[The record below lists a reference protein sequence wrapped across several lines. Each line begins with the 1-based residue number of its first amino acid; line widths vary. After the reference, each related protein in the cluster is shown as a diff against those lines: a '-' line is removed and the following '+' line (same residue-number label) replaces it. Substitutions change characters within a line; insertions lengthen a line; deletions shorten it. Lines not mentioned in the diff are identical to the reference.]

1 MAGPKVG
8 ILMGSKSDLGV
19 MEGAAK
25 ILEQFEVPFDMKIRS
40 AHRTPQ
46 ETAEYVQSAESRG
59 IQVLIA
65 GAGFAAHLAGAMAA
79 HSRLPIIAVPLDS
92 SPLQGLDSLLASVQM
107 PQGVPVACMTIGKAG
122 AVNAALFALQILS
135 LGDPE
140 LAEKFREYR
149 KKLREKTLA
158 VEL

>member
-1 MAGPKVG
+1 MTAPKVG

-25 ILEQFEVPFDMKIRS
+25 ILEQFEVPFDMKVRS

-46 ETAEYVQSAESRG
+46 ETAEYVQSAEGRG

-65 GAGFAAHLAGAMAA
+65 GAGFAAHLAGALAA
-79 HSRLPIIAVPLDS
+79 NSILPIIAVPLDS
-92 SPLQGLDSLLASVQM
+92 SPLQGLDALLASVQM

-122 AVNAALFALQILS
+122 AVNAGLFAIQILS
-135 LGDPE
+135 VSDPE

-149 KKLREKTLA
+149 KKMREKILA
-158 VEL
+158 IEL

>member
-1 MAGPKVG
+1 MAAPKVG

-25 ILEQFEVPFDMKIRS
+25 TLEQFEVPFDMKVRS

-46 ETAEYVQSAESRG
+46 ETAEYVGSAESRG

-65 GAGFAAHLAGAMAA
+65 GAGFAAHLAGALAA
-79 HSRLPIIAVPLDS
+79 HSSLPIIAVPLDS

-122 AVNAALFALQILS
+122 AVNAALFAIQILS
-135 LGDPE
+135 LSDPD

-158 VEL
+158 IEL

>member
-1 MAGPKVG
+1 MTPPKVG
-8 ILMGSKSDLGV
+8 ILMGSKSDAGV
-19 MEGAAK
+19 MKGAAK
-25 ILEQFEVPFDMKIRS
+25 ILEEFEIPYDMKVRS

-46 ETAEYVQSAESRG
+46 ETAEFVQSAESRG

-79 HSRLPIIAVPLDS
+79 HTTLPVIAVPLDS

-107 PQGVPVACMTIGKAG
+107 PEGVPVACMTIGKAG
-122 AVNAALFALQILS
+122 AVNAALFAIQILS
-135 LGDPE
+135 VSDTQ
-140 LAEKFREYR
+140 LAAKFKEYR
-149 KKLREKTLA
+149 KKMREKTLA

>member
-1 MAGPKVG
+1 MAAPKVG

-25 ILEQFEVPFDMKIRS
+25 TLEQFEVPFDMKVRS

-46 ETAEYVQSAESRG
+46 ETAEYVRSAESRG

-65 GAGFAAHLAGAMAA
+65 GAGFAAHLAGALAA
-79 HSRLPIIAVPLDS
+79 HSSLPIIAVPLDS

-122 AVNAALFALQILS
+122 AVNAALFAIQILS
-135 LGDPE
+135 LSDPD
-140 LAEKFREYR
+140 LAEKFRGYR
-149 KKLREKTLA
+149 KQLREKTLA
-158 VEL
+158 IEL

>member
-1 MAGPKVG
+1 MTAPKVG

-25 ILEQFEVPFDMKIRS
+25 TLEQFEVPFDMKVRS

-46 ETAEYVQSAESRG
+46 ETAEYVRSAESRG

-65 GAGFAAHLAGAMAA
+65 GAGFAAHLAGALAA
-79 HSRLPIIAVPLDS
+79 HSSLPIIAIPLDS

-122 AVNAALFALQILS
+122 AVNAALFAIQILS
-135 LGDPE
+135 LSDPD

-149 KKLREKTLA
+149 KQMQEKTLA
-158 VEL
+158 IEL

>member
-1 MAGPKVG
+1 
-8 ILMGSKSDLGV
+8 MGSKSDLGV

-25 ILEQFEVPFDMKIRS
+25 ILEQFEVPFDMKVRS

-122 AVNAALFALQILS
+122 AVNAALFAIQILS

>member
-1 MAGPKVG
+1 MAGSKVG

-25 ILEQFEVPFDMKIRS
+25 ILEQFEVPFDMKVRS

-122 AVNAALFALQILS
+122 AVNAALFAIQILS

-140 LAEKFREYR
+140 LAEKFKEYR

>member
-1 MAGPKVG
+1 MAPPKIG
-8 ILMGSKSDLGV
+8 ILIGSKSDAGV
-19 MEGAAK
+19 MKGAAK
-25 ILEQFEVPFDMKIRS
+25 ILEEFEIPYDMKVRS

-65 GAGFAAHLAGAMAA
+65 GAGFAAHLAGALAA
-79 HSRLPIIAVPLDS
+79 HSTLPVIAVPLDS

-107 PQGVPVACMTIGKAG
+107 PEGVPVACMTIGKTG
-122 AVNAALFALQILS
+122 AANAALFAIQILS
-135 LGDPE
+135 LSDPQ
-140 LAEKFREYR
+140 LAKKFKEYR
-149 KKLREKTLA
+149 KKMREKILA

>member
-25 ILEQFEVPFDMKIRS
+25 ILEQFEVPFDMKVRS

-122 AVNAALFALQILS
+122 AVNAALFAIQILS
-135 LGDPE
+135 LSDPE

-158 VEL
+158 IEL

>member
-1 MAGPKVG
+1 MAGSKVG

-25 ILEQFEVPFDMKIRS
+25 ILEQFEVPFDMKVRS

-122 AVNAALFALQILS
+122 AVNAALFAIQILS

-140 LAEKFREYR
+140 LAEQFREYR

>member
-1 MAGPKVG
+1 MAAPKVG

-25 ILEQFEVPFDMKIRS
+25 TLEQFEVPFDMKVRS

-46 ETAEYVQSAESRG
+46 ETAEYVRSAESRG

-65 GAGFAAHLAGAMAA
+65 GAGFAAHLAGALAA
-79 HSRLPIIAVPLDS
+79 HSSLPIIAIPLDS

-107 PQGVPVACMTIGKAG
+107 PQGVPVACMAIGKAG
-122 AVNAALFALQILS
+122 AVNAALFAIQILS
-135 LGDPE
+135 LSDPD

>member
-122 AVNAALFALQILS
+122 AVNAALFAIQILS